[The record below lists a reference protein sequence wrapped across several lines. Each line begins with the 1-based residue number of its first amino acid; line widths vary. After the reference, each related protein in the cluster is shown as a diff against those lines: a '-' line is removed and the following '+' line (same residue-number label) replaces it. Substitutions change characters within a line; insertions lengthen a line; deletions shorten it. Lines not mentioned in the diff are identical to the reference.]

1 MLIPNRSLVWLAIVP
16 LLLAAMVPF
25 EESLLWP
32 MLMADAGIFLI
43 ATIDALITS
52 SKLLSVSRSTPE
64 VFSIGRPNPVTVEL
78 RSRTRRRL
86 RVEITCE
93 LFEHSSAEGLPARL
107 VLRGRAR
114 DVIRFRVV
122 PRRRG
127 AFVLGDLVVRYPS
140 PLGLWKKQVRFP
152 AHQPVR
158 VYPDVQSVRT
168 WELLARQDRQ
178 HSLMRTTRRLGG
190 ESEFE
195 QLRDYSRDDEFRS
208 IDWKATARRG
218 KLTARQYQLESNQN
232 LMLVIDGG
240 RLMTQ
245 EPEWRPAGSQEG
257 RGAPRICEAESGVG
271 VSAHRRNPYR
281 SEGLSLFDHA
291 LNAVLMLAH
300 VATRGG
306 DRVGFL
312 SFAEDVQAFVPPS
325 AGRKAVQKLIQAS
338 YALHPELVEPDP
350 ERAFGLLNLRVR
362 TRTLVVLFTQVIDER
377 AAEELIRV
385 TRGLFPRHLPLI
397 VLFRDVEVHALL
409 EGQTKAALP
418 RASGELAELELYTRG
433 AAAELVSWR
442 EQLIRTL
449 KNQGALILDVDPS
462 DLTPSLINR
471 YLDIKARHLL

>member
-16 LLLAAMVPF
+16 LVLAAMVPF

-32 MLMADAGIFLI
+32 MLLADAGIILL
-43 ATIDALITS
+43 ATIDALTSS
-52 SKLLSVSRSTPE
+52 SKLLTVSRSTPE
-64 VFSIGRPNPVTVEL
+64 VFSIGRPNPVSVDL

-86 RVEITCE
+86 RVELTCE
-93 LFEHSSAEGLPARL
+93 LFEHASAEGLPAQVL
-107 VLRGRAR
+107 LRGRGR
-114 DVIRFRVV
+114 NLVRFRII

-152 AHQPVR
+152 AHQPIR

-232 LMLVIDGG
+232 LMFVLDGG
-240 RLMTQ
+240 RLMT
-245 EPEWRPAGSQEG
+245 
-257 RGAPRICEAESGVG
+257 AETG
-271 VSAHRRNPYR
+271 
-281 SEGLSLFDHA
+281 GLSLFDHA
-291 LNAVLMLAH
+291 LNATLMLAH
-300 VATRGG
+300 VASRGG
-306 DRVGFL
+306 DRVGLL
-312 SFAEDVQAFVPPS
+312 SYAEEVQALVPPS
-325 AGRKAVQKLIQAS
+325 GGRKAVQKLIQAS
-338 YALHPELVEPDP
+338 YALHPELVESDP

-362 TRTLVVLFTQVIDER
+362 ARSLVVLFTQVIDER
-377 AAEELIRV
+377 AAEELLRV

-409 EGQTKAALP
+409 EGSARAALP
-418 RASGELAELELYTRG
+418 RAGGQQPSELELYTRG
-433 AAAELVSWR
+433 AAAELISWR

-449 KNQGALILDVDPS
+449 KKQGALILDVDPS
-462 DLTPSLINR
+462 GLTPALINR
-471 YLDIKARHLL
+471 YLEIKARHLL

>member
-1 MLIPNRSLVWLAIVP
+1 MLIPNRSLVWLGLVPLVLAAIVP
-16 LLLAAMVPF
+16 FDDSM
-25 EESLLWP
+25 LWP
-32 MLMADAGIFLI
+32 MLIADAGLFLI
-43 ATIDALITS
+43 ATIDGLAALAS
-52 SKLLSVSRSTPE
+52 GGKLLTVSRQMPE
-64 VFSIGRPNPVTVEL
+64 VFSIGRQNPVTVEL

-93 LFEHSSAEGLPARL
+93 LFEHASAEELPMQL
-107 VLRGRAR
+107 TLRGKAR
-114 DVIRFRVV
+114 SVVRFRVV

-208 IDWKATARRG
+208 VDWKATARRG

-232 LMLVIDGG
+232 LMFVLDGG
-240 RLMTQ
+240 RLMTG
-245 EPEWRPAGSQEG
+245 ETG
-257 RGAPRICEAESGVG
+257 
-271 VSAHRRNPYR
+271 
-281 SEGLSLFDHA
+281 GLSLFDHA
-291 LNAVLMLAH
+291 LNATLMLAH
-300 VATRGG
+300 VASRGA
-306 DRVGFL
+306 DRVGLL
-312 SFAEDVQAFVPPS
+312 SYAEQVQAFVPPS

-338 YALHPELVEPDP
+338 YALQPELVEPDP

-362 TRTLVVLFTQVIDER
+362 ARTLVVLFTQVIDER
-377 AAEELIRV
+377 AAEELVRV

-409 EGQTKAALP
+409 EGPARTALP
-418 RASGELAELELYTRG
+418 QAAVSELDLYTRG

-442 EQLIRTL
+442 DQLIRTL

-462 DLTPSLINR
+462 DLTPALINR

>member
-1 MLIPNRSLVWLAIVP
+1 MLV
-16 LLLAAMVPF
+16 
-25 EESLLWP
+25 
-32 MLMADAGIFLI
+32 ADAGLLLI
-43 ATIDALITS
+43 AVVDALASS
-52 SKLLSVSRSTPE
+52 SKLLTVSRQTPE
-64 VFSIGRPNPVTVEL
+64 VFSIGRQNPVTVEL

-86 RVEITCE
+86 HVQLTCE
-93 LFEHSSAEGLPARL
+93 LFEHASADELPIRFT
-107 VLRGRAR
+107 LRGRAR
-114 DVIRFRVV
+114 NVVRFRVV

-127 AFVLGDLVVRYPS
+127 AFVLGDLVVRYQS

-152 AHQPVR
+152 SHQPVR
-158 VYPDVQSVRT
+158 VYPDVQQVRT

-208 IDWKATARRG
+208 VDWKATARRG

-232 LMLVIDGG
+232 LMFVLDGG
-240 RLMTQ
+240 RLMTG
-245 EPEWRPAGSQEG
+245 ETA
-257 RGAPRICEAESGVG
+257 
-271 VSAHRRNPYR
+271 
-281 SEGLSLFDHA
+281 GLSLFDHA
-291 LNAVLMLAH
+291 LNATLMLAH
-300 VATRGG
+300 VASRGA
-306 DRVGFL
+306 DRVGLL
-312 SFAEDVQAFVPPS
+312 SYADEVQAFVPPS

-338 YALHPELVEPDP
+338 YALHPDLVESDP

-362 TRTLVVLFTQVIDER
+362 KRTLVILFTQVIDER

-409 EGQTKAALP
+409 EGHAPAPQRKSSAPGLATADSP
-418 RASGELAELELYTRG
+418 MRARQVGELELYTRG

-462 DLTPSLINR
+462 NLTPALINR
-471 YLDIKARHLL
+471 YLEIKARHLL

>member
-1 MLIPNRSLVWLAIVP
+1 MLIPNRSLVWLALVP
-16 LLLAAMVPF
+16 LVLAAIVPF

-32 MLMADAGIFLI
+32 MLVADAGLLLI
-43 ATIDALITS
+43 AVVDAAVTS
-52 SKLLSVSRSTPE
+52 SKLLTVSRRTQE
-64 VFSIGRPNPVTVEL
+64 VFSIGQPNPVTVEL

-86 RVEITCE
+86 RVELTCE
-93 LFEHSSAEGLPARL
+93 LFEHASAAELPIRL
-107 VLRGRAR
+107 TLRGRAR
-114 DVIRFRVV
+114 DVARFRVV

-127 AFVLGDLVVRYPS
+127 AFLLGDLLVRYQS

-152 AHQPVR
+152 AYQPIR

-232 LMLVIDGG
+232 LMFVLDAG
-240 RLMTQ
+240 RLMTG
-245 EPEWRPAGSQEG
+245 ETA
-257 RGAPRICEAESGVG
+257 
-271 VSAHRRNPYR
+271 
-281 SEGLSLFDHA
+281 GLSLFDHS
-291 LNAVLMLAH
+291 LNATLMLAH
-300 VATRGG
+300 VASRAA
-306 DRVGFL
+306 DRVGLL
-312 SFAEDVQAFVPPS
+312 SFAEDLQAFVPPS
-325 AGRKAVQKLIQAS
+325 AGGKAVQKLIQAS
-338 YALHPELVEPDP
+338 YALQPELVESDP

-362 TRTLVVLFTQVIDER
+362 ARSLVILFTQVIDER
-377 AAEELIRV
+377 AAEELVRV

-409 EGQTKAALP
+409 EGPSRAALTDVD
-418 RASGELAELELYTRG
+418 LYTRG
-433 AAAELVSWR
+433 AAAELISWR

-462 DLTPSLINR
+462 DLTPALINR
-471 YLDIKARHLL
+471 YLEIKARHLL

>member
-1 MLIPNRSLVWLAIVP
+1 MVIPNRSLVWLGLLPLVLAAIVP
-16 LLLAAMVPF
+16 FDDAM
-25 EESLLWP
+25 LWP
-32 MLMADAGIFLI
+32 MLAADAGLFLL
-43 ATIDALITS
+43 ATIDALASS
-52 SKLLSVSRSTPE
+52 SKLLTVSRRTPE
-64 VFSIGRPNPVTVEL
+64 VFSIGQPNPVTVEL
-78 RSRTRRRL
+78 RSHTRRRL

-93 LFEHSSAEGLPARL
+93 LFEHASAEELPISLTMRGKARS
-107 VLRGRAR
+107 V
-114 DVIRFRVV
+114 VRFRVV

-127 AFVLGDLVVRYPS
+127 AFALGALVVRYQS

-152 AHQPVR
+152 ARQPVR

-218 KLTARQYQLESNQN
+218 KLTARQYQLESNQS
-232 LMLVIDGG
+232 LMFVLDGG
-240 RLMTQ
+240 RLMTG
-245 EPEWRPAGSQEG
+245 ETA
-257 RGAPRICEAESGVG
+257 
-271 VSAHRRNPYR
+271 
-281 SEGLSLFDHA
+281 GLSLYDHA
-291 LNAVLMLAH
+291 LNATLMLAH
-300 VATRGG
+300 VASRGA
-306 DRVGFL
+306 DRVGLL
-312 SFAEDVQAFVPPS
+312 SYAEEVQAFVPPS

-338 YALHPELVEPDP
+338 YALQPELVESDP

-362 TRTLVVLFTQVIDER
+362 ARTLVVLFTQVIDER

-409 EGQTKAALP
+409 EGPARAALP
-418 RASGELAELELYTRG
+418 QAGEVGELELYTRG
-433 AAAELVSWR
+433 AAAELISWR
-442 EQLIRTL
+442 DQLIRTL
-449 KNQGALILDVDPS
+449 KNQGAMILDVDPS
-462 DLTPSLINR
+462 DLTPALINR

>member
-1 MLIPNRSLVWLAIVP
+1 MIIPNRSLVWLGLLPLVLAAIVP
-16 LLLAAMVPF
+16 F
-25 EESLLWP
+25 DESMLWP
-32 MLMADAGIFLI
+32 MLLADAGLFLI
-43 ATIDALITS
+43 AVIDAFASS
-52 SKLLSVSRSTPE
+52 SKLLTVSRRMPE
-64 VFSIGRPNPVTVEL
+64 VFSIGQPNPVTVEL

-86 RVEITCE
+86 RLEITCE
-93 LFEHSSAEGLPARL
+93 LFDHASADELPLAL
-107 VLRGRAR
+107 TLRGNSRS
-114 DVIRFRVV
+114 VVRFRVV

-232 LMLVIDGG
+232 LMFVLDGG
-240 RLMTQ
+240 RLMTG
-245 EPEWRPAGSQEG
+245 ETG
-257 RGAPRICEAESGVG
+257 
-271 VSAHRRNPYR
+271 
-281 SEGLSLFDHA
+281 GLSLYDHA
-291 LNAVLMLAH
+291 LNATLMLAH
-300 VATRGG
+300 VASRGA
-306 DRVGFL
+306 DRVGLL
-312 SFAEDVQAFVPPS
+312 SYAEEVQAFVPPS

-338 YALHPELVEPDP
+338 YALQPELVESDP

-362 TRTLVVLFTQVIDER
+362 ARTLVILFTQVIDER
-377 AAEELIRV
+377 AAVELIRV

-409 EGQTKAALP
+409 EGPPRSALP
-418 RASGELAELELYTRG
+418 QAQVTELDLYTRG

-442 EQLIRTL
+442 DQLIRTL
-449 KNQGALILDVDPS
+449 KNQGAMILDVDPS
-462 DLTPSLINR
+462 DLTPALINR
-471 YLDIKARHLL
+471 YLEIKARHLL

>member
-1 MLIPNRSLVWLAIVP
+1 MLIPNRSLVWLALVP
-16 LLLAAMVPF
+16 LVLAAIVPF

-32 MLMADAGIFLI
+32 MLLADAGLVLI
-43 ATIDALITS
+43 AVLDAAVTS
-52 SKLLSVSRSTPE
+52 GKLLTVSRRTQE
-64 VFSIGRPNPVTVEL
+64 VFSIGQPNPVTVEL

-86 RVEITCE
+86 RVELTCE
-93 LFEHSSAEGLPARL
+93 LFEHASTADLPTKL
-107 VLRGRAR
+107 TLRGRAR
-114 DVIRFRVV
+114 DVVRFRVV

-127 AFVLGDLVVRYPS
+127 AFLLGDLVVRYQS

-152 AHQPVR
+152 AYQPVR

-195 QLRDYSRDDEFRS
+195 QLRDYSPDDEFRS

-232 LMLVIDGG
+232 LMFVLDAG
-240 RLMTQ
+240 RLMTG
-245 EPEWRPAGSQEG
+245 ETA
-257 RGAPRICEAESGVG
+257 
-271 VSAHRRNPYR
+271 
-281 SEGLSLFDHA
+281 GLSLFDHS
-291 LNAVLMLAH
+291 LNATLMLAH
-300 VATRGG
+300 VATRGA
-306 DRVGFL
+306 DRVGLL
-312 SFAEDVQAFVPPS
+312 SFGEDVQAFVPPS

-338 YALHPELVEPDP
+338 YALQPELVESDP

-362 TRTLVVLFTQVIDER
+362 ARSLVILFTQVIDER
-377 AAEELIRV
+377 AAEELVRV
-385 TRGLFPRHLPLI
+385 TRGLSSRHLPLI

-409 EGQTKAALP
+409 EGSSRALTDVD
-418 RASGELAELELYTRG
+418 LYTRG
-433 AAAELVSWR
+433 AAAELISWR
-442 EQLIRTL
+442 DQLIRTL

-462 DLTPSLINR
+462 DLTPALINR